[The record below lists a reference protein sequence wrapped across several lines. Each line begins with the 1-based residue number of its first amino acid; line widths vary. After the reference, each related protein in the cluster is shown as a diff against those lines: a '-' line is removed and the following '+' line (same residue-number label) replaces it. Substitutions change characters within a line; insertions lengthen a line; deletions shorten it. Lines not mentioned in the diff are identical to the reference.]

1 MSMTGARL
9 NAPYQLRQQKHC
21 WHQVE
26 KNLKTVKTP
35 CVKCGKPSKDFHHFS
50 YDDPYAGAWICR
62 SCHRKEHERLRR
74 TIVQSI
80 QKSE

>member
-1 MSMTGARL
+1 MKLISMIWARF

-26 KNLKTVKTP
+26 KNPKNVKTP

-50 YDDPYAGAWICR
+50 YDDPYDGAWFCR

-74 TIVQSI
+74 MTNID
-80 QKSE
+80 